1 MLHRSVHINAPQFY
15 DVTSENL
22 IPPDRSPFQQVTA
35 ASPDGPAKYETV
47 AQAIEQINLAK
58 VAEGTDEGTDDAD
71 AAIMVFKTVRSCNFS
86 LIHVCIR

>member
-1 MLHRSVHINAPQFY
+1 MVLSLVHINAPQFY
-15 DVTSENL
+15 YVTSENL
-22 IPPDRSPFQQVTA
+22 IPPDRSPFRQVTA

-58 VAEGTDEGTDDAD
+58 VAEGTDDAD
-71 AAIMVFKTVRSCNFS
+71 EAIMVFKTVRSCNFS